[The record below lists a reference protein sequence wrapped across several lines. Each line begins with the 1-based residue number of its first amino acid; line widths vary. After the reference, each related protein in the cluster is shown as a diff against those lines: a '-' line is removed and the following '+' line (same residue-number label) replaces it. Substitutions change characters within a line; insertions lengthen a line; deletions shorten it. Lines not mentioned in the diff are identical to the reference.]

1 MADIVS
7 QDVRSRI
14 MSSIRGKDTAPELVV
29 RKLLHRDGFRYR
41 LHVSSL
47 PGKPDLVFSAYKA
60 VVFIHG
66 CFWHAHDCEAFRLP
80 RTNRRFWKQK
90 LLGNRQRDRLAIE
103 LLEVQGWRVL
113 VIWECALR
121 GPRQLKS
128 KIMLKRIAD
137 WLRLGRKSME
147 IKAG

>member
-7 QDVRSRI
+7 QDVRSRM
-14 MSSIRGKDTAPELVV
+14 MSSIRGKDTSPELVV

-41 LHVSSL
+41 LHVSRL
-47 PGKPDLVFSAYKA
+47 PGKPDLVFPAYKA

-80 RTNRRFWKQK
+80 RTNRKFWKRK

-103 LLEVQGWRVL
+103 LLEVKGWRVL

-128 KIMLKRIAD
+128 EIMLKRIAA
-137 WLRLGRKSME
+137 WLRHGRKSME